1 MQTVKTLT
9 APIVTENQQKVIKDK
24 YLRDAP
30 SVQAWLEGVAM
41 NIALGE
47 ILYCGIPEE
56 KIFEGVTYDRVTY
69 ETRGSAPTVIY
80 HLHANHKTM
89 DEQKQNFRRFMK
101 NLYTLAEHDP
111 RAREVVQ
118 RSFHKFYDLL
128 ANWKFLPNSPTLMN
142 AGRDLQQLS
151 ACYVLPVG
159 DSIKEIY
166 TSVMHM
172 AIIHQS
178 GGGTG
183 FDFSRLRPSG
193 SNVQSTKGVASG
205 PITFM
210 QLFDK
215 STEVVKQGGTR
226 RGANMGI
233 MRYDHPDIDSFIDMK
248 KTPGVMENFNVSV
261 TITEDFMA
269 KVKAGED
276 YDLLDPKTKK
286 VVGKKNAREMWN
298 KLVQGAWET
307 GDPGIIMIDR
317 INNSRS
323 NPVPAQ
329 GMIESTNPC
338 GEQPLLPYEPCNLG
352 SLNLAKFVKHG
363 DFDWYDLK
371 EAVHDT
377 IHFLDNV
384 VTVNNYPIK
393 EIEEIAKRNR
403 RIGLGVMGWAEA
415 LVLLGLA
422 YSSDAALKKA
432 EQLMHFINDESM
444 KASEE
449 LAKTRGAFGGY
460 VDSIFDKDGANFRGE
475 YHRPRNSARTTI
487 APTGTI
493 GIAAGLQ
500 GAGIEP
506 FFAVVYT
513 RFNAKALDAL
523 KRGQTP
529 DPKDTFWEVNPLF
542 EKIAAEHHYFGLT
555 REELFKKV
563 DANHKSIVGIPEIP
577 KHIQGLFL
585 TAHDLTPFDHVR
597 MQCAF
602 QTHCDN
608 AVSKTVNLP
617 NSATP
622 KDINDV
628 YMLAFENGAKGVTV
642 YRDGCKSFQV
652 LNLGTQAKK
661 EEAKKETKEVESA
674 GTVQVVEP
682 LVATSTEAVERQT
695 ARMHGLGERS
705 MYYNIQTGYGA
716 LHVHINYDDVGPTRV
731 FANISPAGTEISGLT
746 SAIAILL
753 SKYLEQGGDPV
764 RVLKH
769 LNSVKGDKPYGF
781 GPKRVDSIPHAISKA
796 LRDHLVK
803 TGFIADENGQATLE
817 QVVPATVIPVPFAD
831 EKPTKVTQNYCS
843 KCFSNNVA
851 MIAGC
856 SEPTCYDCGHSK
868 CS

>member
-30 SVQAWLEGVAM
+30 SVQAWIEGVAM

-47 ILYCGIPEE
+47 ILYAGISEE
-56 KIFEGVTYDRVTY
+56 KIFAGVKYERVAY
-69 ETRGSAPTVIY
+69 ETRGSAPTIIH
-80 HLHANHKTM
+80 HLHANHKTLG
-89 DEQKQNFRRFMK
+89 DQKQNFRQFMK
-101 NLYTLAEHDP
+101 NLYVLAESDP
-111 RAREVVQ
+111 KASAVVDKA
-118 RSFHKFYDLL
+118 FHKFYDLM
-128 ANWKFLPNSPTLMN
+128 ASWKFLPNSPTLMN

-159 DSIKEIY
+159 DSIEEIY
-166 TSVMHM
+166 DSVKNM

-193 SNVQSTKGVASG
+193 AHVQSTKGVASG

-215 STEVVKQGGTR
+215 STDVVKQGGTR

-269 KVKAGED
+269 KVKAGVD
-276 YDLLDPKTKK
+276 YDLIHPKTKA

-307 GDPGIIMIDR
+307 GDPGIILIDR

-352 SLNLAKFVKHG
+352 SINLSKFVKAG
-363 DFDWYDLK
+363 DFDWEELR
-371 EAVHDT
+371 ETVHDT

-384 VTVNNYPIK
+384 VSVNNYPIP
-393 EIEEIAKRNR
+393 EIETIAKKNR

-415 LVLLGLA
+415 LVHLGMA
-422 YSSDAALKKA
+422 YNSDVALKKA
-432 EQLMHFINDESM
+432 EELMHFINDESM
-444 KASEE
+444 KASEH

-460 VDSIFDKDGANFRGE
+460 VDSIFDKDGAHFRGE

-523 KRGQTP
+523 KKGQTP

-542 EKIAAEHHYFGLT
+542 EKIAAENKYFGMSKD
-555 REELFKKV
+555 ELYKKV
-563 DANHKSIVGIPEIP
+563 DANHKSLVGIPEVP
-577 KHIQGLFL
+577 KHIQGMFM
-585 TAHDLTPFDHVR
+585 TAHDLVPFDHVK
-597 MQCAF
+597 MLCAF
-602 QTHCDN
+602 QLHCDN
-608 AVSKTVNLP
+608 AVSKTVNLA

-622 KDINDV
+622 QDIHDV

-652 LNLGTQAKK
+652 LNLGTQAKA
-661 EEAKKETKEVESA
+661 EEKKEVT
-674 GTVQVVEP
+674 QVVVASEP
-682 LVATSTEAVERQT
+682 VAVTAEAAEQQT
-695 ARMHGLGERS
+695 ARLHGLGERS
-705 MYYNIQTGYGA
+705 MYYNIQTGYGP
-716 LHVHINYDDVGPTRV
+716 LHVHVNYDDVGPTKV
-731 FANISPAGTEISGLT
+731 FANISPSGTEISGLT
-746 SAIAILL
+746 SAVAILL
-753 SKYLEQGGDPV
+753 SKYLERGGDPV
-764 RVLKH
+764 KILRH

-803 TGFIADENGQATLE
+803 TGFIADESGQITLE
-817 QVVPATVIPVPFAD
+817 QTPSLITRTPVTLD
-831 EKPTKVTQNYCS
+831 DKPQKAAQSYCS
-843 KCFSNNVA
+843 KCFSTNVA

-856 SEPTCYDCGHSK
+856 SEPTCYDCGYSK

>member
-30 SVQAWLEGVAM
+30 SVQAWLEGIAM
-41 NIALGE
+41 NIALGDL
-47 ILYCGIPEE
+47 LYAGIPED
-56 KIFEGVTYDRVTY
+56 KLFAGVKYERIAY
-69 ETRGSAPTVIY
+69 ETRGQAPTIIH
-80 HLHANHKTM
+80 HLHANHKTA
-89 DEQKQNFRRFMK
+89 DDQKNNFRRFMK
-101 NLYTLAEHDP
+101 NLYEIVEKDP
-111 RAREVVQ
+111 KAREIVN
-118 RSFHKFYDLL
+118 RSFHRFYDLMSS
-128 ANWKFLPNSPTLMN
+128 WKFLPNSPTLMN

-159 DSIKEIY
+159 DSIEEIY
-166 TSVMHM
+166 DSVKHM

-215 STEVVKQGGTR
+215 STDVVKQGGTR

-233 MRYDHPDIDSFIDMK
+233 MRYDHPDVDAFIEMK

-261 TITEDFMA
+261 TITEDFME
-269 KVKAGED
+269 KVKAGAD
-276 YDLLDPKTKK
+276 YDLIHPKTKA
-286 VVGKKNAREMWN
+286 VVGKKNAREMWD

-352 SLNLAKFVKHG
+352 SINLSKFVKGG
-363 DFDWYDLK
+363 DFDWDELR
-371 EAVHDT
+371 ETVHDT

-384 VTVNNYPIK
+384 VTVNNYPIPQ
-393 EIEEIAKRNR
+393 IEEIAKKNR

-415 LVLLGLA
+415 LVHLGMA
-422 YSSDAALKKA
+422 YNSEPALKKA
-432 EQLMHFINDESM
+432 EQLMQFINDEAM
-444 KASEE
+444 KASEN
-449 LAKTRGAFGGY
+449 LAKTRGAFGGF
-460 VDSIFDKDGANFRGE
+460 VDSIFDKDGENFRGE
-475 YHRPRNSARTTI
+475 NHRPRNSARTTI

-523 KRGQTP
+523 KKGETP

-542 EKIAAEHHYFGLT
+542 EKIAAEHKYFGLT
-555 REELFKKV
+555 KEELYKKV
-563 DANHKSIVGIPEIP
+563 DANHKSLVGIPEIP
-577 KHIQGLFL
+577 KHIQGMFM
-585 TAHDLTPFDHVR
+585 TAHDLVPFDHVR
-597 MQCAF
+597 MLCAF
-602 QTHCDN
+602 QRHCDN

-622 KDINDV
+622 KDIHEV
-628 YMLAFENGAKGVTV
+628 YMLAFDSGAKGVTV

-652 LNLGTQAKK
+652 LNLGTQAKA
-661 EEAKKETKEVESA
+661 EEKKEPAQAVLATEPTTAAVAEV
-674 GTVQVVEP
+674 
-682 LVATSTEAVERQT
+682 VERQT
-695 ARMHGLGERS
+695 ARLHGLGERS
-705 MYYNIQTGYGA
+705 MYYNVQTGYGP
-716 LHVHINYDDVGPTRV
+716 LHIHVNYDDVGPTKV
-731 FANISPAGTEISGLT
+731 FANIAPTGTEISGLT
-746 SAIAILL
+746 SAVAILL
-753 SKYLEQGGDPV
+753 SKYFEQGGDPV
-764 RVLKH
+764 RILKH

-803 TGFIADENGQATLE
+803 TGFIADENGQITLE
-817 QVVPATVIPVPFAD
+817 QHAAPVARTPVSD
-831 EKPTKVTQNYCS
+831 EKPQKAAQSYCS
-843 KCFSNNVA
+843 KCFSSNVA

-856 SEPTCYDCGHSK
+856 SEPTCYDCGYSK